1 MRATRPVRRLE
12 LTVLTLAFFFFSEL
26 GIVQSLLPI
35 DCNLHRFVVKQSKL
49 QIYHRP
55 SLSSSRNRRRR
66 PSQLFLSSS
75 SLASSSA
82 SSVINAEA
90 LLLDTMDSPDQ
101 HASVAFSHVHLY
113 ADHLEDLA
121 VYKSLEVDLNN
132 FAEALAACT
141 STMTLDEQREL
152 WLSMTQYPASS
163 ETSFV
168 SHGRDVVKQ
177 LMAGLGFRVTAA
189 RYSTSTRTVLV
200 TSQDADGVQ
209 ILVTA
214 ASELTSTAD
223 EVVKQ
228 DDDSYFFD
236 SGTSCP
242 ASSHD
247 VCPVSVV
254 STSSP

>member
-1 MRATRPVRRLE
+1 MRATGWLVPVSRLE

-49 QIYHRP
+49 QINHRP
-55 SLSSSRNRRRR
+55 SLSSRGNRPRRR
-66 PSQLFLSSS
+66 PSHLFLSSS
-75 SLASSSA
+75 SLAASSA

-121 VYKSLEVDLNN
+121 VYKALEVDLNN

-152 WLSMTQYPASS
+152 WQSMTQYSASS
-163 ETSFV
+163 EATFA

-189 RYSTSTRTVLV
+189 RYSASTRTVLV

-214 ASELTSTAD
+214 ASEPTSIVD
-223 EVVKQ
+223 EVMGQ
-228 DDDSYFFD
+228 ADDSYFFD
-236 SGTSCP
+236 SGTSCIL
-242 ASSHD
+242 
-247 VCPVSVV
+247 
-254 STSSP
+254 T